1 MIIMCEYIN
10 FYHYDNDYTDPLITV
25 CIIESV
31 DSVSGD
37 GTDMVY
43 IL

>member
-1 MIIMCEYIN
+1 MIMCEYIN
-10 FYHYDNDYTDPLITV
+10 SYHNDYTDPLITV